1 MLAILGVIG
10 AALLVGAV
18 VYLTVKLTVSVL
30 KSYKKKKTSKVLAAQ
45 VKDLVEKAPSMS
57 LDDLEDDDVVL
68 AEYDVEAD
76 ELVQDISIA
85 QDVDGKV
92 SNVLESN
99 GGVVIFD

>member
-1 MLAILGVIG
+1 M
-10 AALLVGAV
+10 
-18 VYLTVKLTVSVL
+18 L